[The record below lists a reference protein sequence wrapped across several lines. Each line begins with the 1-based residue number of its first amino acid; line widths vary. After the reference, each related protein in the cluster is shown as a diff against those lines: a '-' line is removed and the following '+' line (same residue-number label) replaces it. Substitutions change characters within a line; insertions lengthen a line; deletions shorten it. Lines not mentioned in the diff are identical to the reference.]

1 MNIAQNGIKR
11 SHRQTHDA
19 VIVALD
25 ALDEQCAVALDAVG
39 AGLVERLSGGEVGG
53 KLVLRKI
60 AEGDARAG
68 VQRVRPAVRRE
79 HGKSGQHLVGASAQ
93 TAEHGSGL
101 VRVLRLAEAQSV
113 DRDHGIRADAHG
125 VRVLRLHSLGLE
137 AGKTGDFLT
146 ERRIPQGFVRIGR
159 ADRKVFGDK
168 AQKLPAPRRSGR

>member
-1 MNIAQNGIKR
+1 M
-11 SHRQTHDA
+11 
-19 VIVALD
+19 
-25 ALDEQCAVALDAVG
+25 
-39 AGLVERLSGGEVGG
+39 
-53 KLVLRKI
+53 
-60 AEGDARAG
+60 
-68 VQRVRPAVRRE
+68 
-79 HGKSGQHLVGASAQ
+79 GASAQ

-125 VRVLRLHSLGLE
+125 VRVLRLHSLGFQ

-146 ERRIPQGFVRIGR
+146 ERRITQGFVRIGR